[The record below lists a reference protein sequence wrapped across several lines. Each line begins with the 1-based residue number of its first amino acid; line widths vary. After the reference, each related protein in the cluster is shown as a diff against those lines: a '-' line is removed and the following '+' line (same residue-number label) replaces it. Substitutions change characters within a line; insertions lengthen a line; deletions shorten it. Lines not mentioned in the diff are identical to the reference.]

1 MTTPYFS
8 VVIPAYNVQNYI
20 KQTLE
25 SVFNQTFTD
34 FEIIVVND
42 GSTDR
47 TLEVLKGINDPRL
60 RIINQDNGG
69 ECRARNRGMS
79 EAAGR
84 YLAFLDADDVW
95 IPYHLKFAYEFFESH
110 STASWYVTISKG
122 FTGELTD
129 EMMEL
134 PAPSNPAFEVMS
146 YYEVKTMFLSSST
159 IMLKSSIKEPN
170 LFEPGMKS
178 GGDRVGWLRYCLTTG
193 DVLGILKD
201 ATTVYCRVQRPGAA
215 TALGDGYNEKFV
227 DICLNSMKVTSLLM
241 LDSTPNK
248 DTKAFLRKES
258 IRNWGWCIRYSLLQG
273 WDRTLQNCKITLG
286 NATAIPLSLIRV
298 LHTLI
303 TAFFYSPFYIYSKI
317 QNLK

>member
-34 FEIIVVND
+34 FELIVVND

-47 TLEVLKGINDPRL
+47 TLDVIKGINDTRL

-69 ECRARNRGMS
+69 ECRARNRGMT
-79 EAAGR
+79 EAAGH
-84 YLAFLDADDVW
+84 YLAFLDADDIW
-95 IPYHLKFAYEFFESH
+95 LPYHLQIARNFFKHNPSAYWFAS
-110 STASWYVTISKG
+110 VPKG
-122 FTGELTD
+122 FTGDVTY
-129 EMMEL
+129 EMLNL
-134 PAPSNPAFEVMS
+134 PVSADPLYVIKS
-146 YYEVKTMFLSSST
+146 YYDEVSILPSST
-159 IMLKSSIKEPN
+159 CILKSAIKEWD

-178 GGDRVGWLRYCLTTG
+178 GGDRMGWLRFCMTSG
-193 DVLGILKD
+193 DSLGLFPE
-201 ATTVYCRVQRPGAA
+201 TTVYYRTQRPGAA
-215 TALGDGYNEKFV
+215 TDLGRESYNERFV
-227 DICLNSMKVTSLLM
+227 QVYLNSMTVSSRLM
-241 LDSTPNK
+241 RHYHPTDSTKRYLQGENR
-248 DTKAFLRKES
+248 LH
-258 IRNWGWCIRYSLLQG
+258 WGWCIRYSLLQG
-273 WDRTLQNCKITLG
+273 WDRTLQSCKITLG
-286 NATAIPLSLIRV
+286 NATVIPLSLIRM